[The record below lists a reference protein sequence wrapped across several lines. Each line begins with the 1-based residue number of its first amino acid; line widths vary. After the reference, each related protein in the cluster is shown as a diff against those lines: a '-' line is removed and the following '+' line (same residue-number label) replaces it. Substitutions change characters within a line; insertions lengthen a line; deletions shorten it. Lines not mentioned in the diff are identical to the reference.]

1 MIRRNA
7 IGTDGQAR
15 WVLVSQVDHAHVS
28 GQLAAAWQSIDLLAG
43 SDRDELIFAI
53 DHHDDGWAKW
63 DQNPRVDARTGR
75 PRQFTEMQLTDSL
88 DIWTRTIE
96 SAAEAGPLAGYAVAG
111 HFIYLMRT
119 ASAWC
124 ERDTT
129 DALLARHWVADFEAR
144 QTKWLAARQSTG
156 QVSQAYETGQT
167 AVATLQLFDVLSLWL
182 CCAERTTPAEF
193 SLPNESTVTLAP
205 DGTDRITVS
214 PWPFADDRLDLSV
227 PGRSIPARA
236 YQNAA
241 DLADTE
247 SEAVTLAWRLKK
259 PEKPLG
265 AGVKAK
271 RGPDG

>member
-28 GQLAAAWQSIDLLAG
+28 GQLAAAWQGIDLLAG

-53 DHHDDGWAKW
+53 DHHDDGWATW

-88 DIWTRTIE
+88 SIWTRAIE
-96 SAAEAGPLAGYAVAG
+96 AAAEAGPLAGYAVAG

-124 ERDTT
+124 EQDTT

-156 QVSQAYETGQT
+156 QVSQAYEVGQT

-193 SLPNESTVTLAP
+193 SLPNESMVTLTP
-205 DGTDRITVS
+205 ESGDRIS
-214 PWPFADDRLDLSV
+214 IDPWPFAEAQFEQSV
-227 PGRSIPARA
+227 PGRSIPSRG

-241 DLADTE
+241 DLADAE
-247 SEAVTLAWRLKK
+247 SEAVTLAWRLTK
-259 PEKPLG
+259 PEKTPS
-265 AGVKAK
+265 AGVKAQ
-271 RGPDG
+271 RGPEG

>member
-7 IGTDGQAR
+7 MGTNDQAR
-15 WVLVSQVDHAHVS
+15 WILISQVDHAQVS
-28 GQLAAAWQSIDLLAG
+28 GRLAAAWQGIDLLAG
-43 SDRDELIFAI
+43 AERDEMIFAV
-53 DHHDDGWAKW
+53 DHHDDGWAAW
-63 DQNPRVDARTGR
+63 EQNLRVDARTGR

-88 DIWTRTIE
+88 NIWTQSIE

-124 ERDTT
+124 EPDTT
-129 DALLARHWVADFEAR
+129 DALLARHWVADFESR

-156 QVSQAYETGQT
+156 QVTQAYEMGQT

-182 CCAERTTPAEF
+182 CCAERTTAAEF
-193 SLPNESTVTLAP
+193 SLPNESTVTLTP
-205 DGTDRITVS
+205 ESGDRINID
-214 PWPFADDRLDLSV
+214 PWPFAEAQFELSV

-247 SEAVTLAWRLKK
+247 SEAVTLAWRLTK
-259 PEKPLG
+259 PEKLPSD
-265 AGVKAK
+265 GVKAQC
-271 RGPDG
+271 GPEG

>member
-7 IGTDGQAR
+7 MGTNGQAR
-15 WVLVSQVDHAHVS
+15 WILISQIDHAHIS
-28 GQLAAAWQSIDLLAG
+28 GQLAAAWQGIDLLAG

-53 DHHDDGWAKW
+53 DHHDDGWAAW

-88 DIWTRTIE
+88 NIWTRAIE
-96 SAAEAGPLAGYAVAG
+96 AAAEAGPLAGYAVAG

-124 ERDTT
+124 EKDTT
-129 DALLARHWVADFEAR
+129 DALLARHWVADFEAK

-156 QVSQAYETGQT
+156 QVAQAYEMGQT

-182 CCAERTTPAEF
+182 CCAERTTPAQF
-193 SLPNESTVTLAP
+193 CLPNESTVTLTP
-205 DGTDRITVS
+205 ESSDRIS
-214 PWPFADDRLDLSV
+214 RISIGPWPFAADRLDLSV

-247 SEAVTLAWRLKK
+247 CEAVTLVWRLTK
-259 PEKPLG
+259 PEKPKG
-265 AGVKAK
+265 AVGQSA
-271 RGPDG
+271 